1 MNSKFFPAS
10 LGLFALGLL
19 VLFLQP
25 AQGAASQGSAE
36 NGKSV
41 YETTC
46 VACHGN
52 NGKGTIP
59 GAPDFTKKNGPLS
72 KSDFELYINI
82 TEGFQ
87 SPGSAM
93 AMPPNGGNPD
103 LTAKEIKDVIA
114 YLRAQFEKK

>member
-1 MNSKFFPAS
+1 MSSEFSPAS
-10 LGLFALGLL
+10 LGLFALGLS
-19 VLFLQP
+19 VLFSLP
-25 AQGAASQGSAE
+25 AQGAGSQGSPE

-59 GAPDFTKKNGPLS
+59 GVPDFTKKNGPLA
-72 KSDFELYINI
+72 KPDLELYMNI